1 VAPELSLLRGIWFC
15 AEAIP
20 LDTNNATAAN
30 MAEYFLMSSFIFLS
44 SDPQTNAGTGQA
56 FRAIRRARAKF
67 PDAQQLFPCPPF
79 SGGYRRAYRPAAMVK
94 FGARYATSLT
104 FTGTTRLYGE
114 TRPGRQPGLAANS
127 GKRGARALHLRRRG
141 TKLVQ
146 HALAQSFGIALA
158 GLCKIHDPACQ
169 HFVGEVVAIS

>member
-1 VAPELSLLRGIWFC
+1 MVRPPGPPPACGLLLLGAPVMPVPRPLSRGIVLCPVVAPELSLLRGIWFC

-114 TRPGRQPGLAANS
+114 TRPGRQPGLAAFP
-127 GKRGARALHLRRRG
+127 ALQTR
-141 TKLVQ
+141 
-146 HALAQSFGIALA
+146 
-158 GLCKIHDPACQ
+158 
-169 HFVGEVVAIS
+169 FVLMPWA